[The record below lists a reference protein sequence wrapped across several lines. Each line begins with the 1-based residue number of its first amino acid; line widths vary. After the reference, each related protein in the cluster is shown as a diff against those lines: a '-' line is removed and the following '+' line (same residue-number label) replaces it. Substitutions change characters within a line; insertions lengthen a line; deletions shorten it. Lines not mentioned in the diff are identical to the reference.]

1 MKIQTRRIWPVFL
14 LPVLLLT
21 ACAPSAP
28 KTANA
33 ADPVSIAAE
42 STRAAAEST
51 NAAAES
57 GNTAGFNESD
67 LLNRAQGYIAEFQAG
82 NFESFLADADE
93 DLASRCPEE
102 KLREQWASVTGTAR
116 AFKSLET
123 PEGFAD
129 ADHYRVDIT
138 SLHTKYQVLTAF
150 IFEKDGAV
158 SDVSFSLKPLH
169 IEPESG
175 DTWYETAI
183 TVGYDKEKPL
193 NGMLTLPKDTEHPPV
208 VILVQGSGKNN
219 MDSLIGAAGNRV
231 FADLAHGLAEQGIA
245 SIRYDKRSYAYPE
258 DVTDIQTEYLCDVKD
273 AVRFAKEESR
283 VDGNRLYLAGHS
295 QGGMLS
301 PKFVSDNPEFKG
313 LISLGGTLRRM
324 EDLIL
329 EQNEEMNAGN
339 NKMTPEE
346 RETANAAVA
355 DLVAKIKAL
364 DAGSEASPD
373 VLLYGYPETYW
384 KSLNQIDS
392 LALAKELAAAEYPML
407 ILQGINDFQVLYE
420 KDYALWQETVSE
432 NPNAVCI
439 AYEGLSHV
447 FMPGPKEFVQSVY
460 DPPSHVDP
468 AVIQDMAD
476 WIDSQ

>member
-1 MKIQTRRIWPVFL
+1 MKIQTCRIWPVFL

-28 KTANA
+28 KTANVA
-33 ADPVSIAAE
+33 GKTAS
-42 STRAAAEST
+42 AAAESGNT
-51 NAAAES
+51 V

-67 LLNRAQGYIAEFQAG
+67 LLKRAEGYITEFQSG
-82 NFESFLADADE
+82 NFDSFLSDASK
-93 DLASRCPEE
+93 DLSSRWPEE
-102 KLREQWASVTGTAR
+102 KLRERWTSLMSSAK
-116 AFKSLET
+116 AFKNQEP
-123 PEGFAD
+123 PEVFAG
-129 ADHYRVDIT
+129 ADHYQVDIK
-138 SLHTKYQVLTAF
+138 SVHTKYQIHSVF
-150 IFEKDGAV
+150 IFDQDGTV
-158 SDVSFSLKPLH
+158 SDAAFSLEPLNV
-169 IEPESG
+169 EPESG

-183 TVGYDKEKPL
+183 SLGYDKEKPL
-193 NGMLTLPKDTEHPPV
+193 NGMLTLPKDRKLPPV

-258 DVTDIQTEYLCDVKD
+258 DVTDIQTEYLYDVKD
-273 AVRFAKEESR
+273 AVRFAKEEPR
-283 VDGNRLYLAGHS
+283 VDGDRLYLAGHS

-301 PKFVSDNPEFKG
+301 PKFVSDNPELKG

-329 EQNEEMNAGN
+329 EQNEVMNAGN
-339 NKMTPEE
+339 NKMTPKE

-355 DLVAKIKAL
+355 DLVEKIKAL
-364 DAGSEASPD
+364 DAGAEASPD
-373 VLLYGYPETYW
+373 ILLYGYPETYW

-392 LALAKELAAAEYPML
+392 LALAKELAASGYPML

-432 NPNAVCI
+432 DPNASCI

-447 FMPGPKEFVQSVY
+447 FMPGRKEFVQTVY
-460 DPPSHVDP
+460 DPPAHMDP

-476 WIDSQ
+476 WINSQ